1 MKARRKI
8 EMKTDKTG
16 RISTIVLTL
25 IAVALLAMIAVK
37 LFEGKTEQ
45 TPPMIEEEMTE
56 SVNVNTMT
64 VEYGSFTKTLPF
76 NGEVVKAD
84 DDIAI
89 HPDTAGKI
97 TEILVE
103 EGDEIEK
110 GQVLAYV
117 DPSVTGS
124 IYRTSPITTTVSGT
138 ISDIGI
144 SVGETVSATTEAF
157 MVETGSLELEIQV
170 PEKYI
175 GTLRTGL
182 PATVTS
188 VAYPGTEFSAAITD
202 IDRTVD
208 PASRSIDV
216 RLSVEDDE
224 QLLKAGMFVHMD
236 LTVEELDDVLTIP
249 DDAITNYSDESYVY
263 VVEDGIARRRVVI
276 KTDNS
281 NGISVIGSGLETGDV
296 VITAGDIS
304 DGTMVQII

>member
-1 MKARRKI
+1 
-8 EMKTDKTG
+8 MKTDKTG

-37 LFEGKTEQ
+37 LFEDKTEQ
-45 TPPMIEEEMTE
+45 APPMIEEETTE

-124 IYRTSPITTTVSGT
+124 IYRTSPITAAVSGT
-138 ISDIGI
+138 ISDVGI

-157 MVETGSLELEIQV
+157 MVESGSLELEIQV
-170 PEKYI
+170 PEKYL

-188 VAYPGTEFSAAITD
+188 IAYPGTEFSAAID
-202 IDRTVD
+202 YIDRTVD

-216 RLSVEDDE
+216 RLSVEDDG
-224 QLLKAGMFVHMD
+224 QLLKSGMFVHMD
-236 LTVEELDDVLTIP
+236 LTVEELDDVLTVP

-263 VVEDGIARRRVVI
+263 VVEDGIARRRVVT

-281 NGISVIGSGLETGDV
+281 NGISVIGSGLEAGDV